1 MVANVKMIIIKVN
14 VMDVN
19 VATKSKIIKENYEQG
34 KKKKK
39 KNKTIVD

>member
-19 VATKSKIIKENYEQG
+19 VATKRKIIKENYEQG
-34 KKKKK
+34 KKTKKE
-39 KNKTIVD
+39 